1 MPSGFA
7 QLPDKTSWRALLL
20 QRRREVPAALRSSES
35 HQLAAG
41 AAAAGELIDGGGAH
55 TVCAYVPIRN
65 EPGSLA
71 MLDALRAAGH
81 DVLLPIVP
89 TSHSPTGPGPCPTG
103 PCPTGPCPGALG
115 WARYLGADSLVTR
128 PGGPREPTGPDLG
141 PAAISEA
148 RLVLVPALAVDRRGV
163 RLGRGAGWYDRTL
176 PLARPGIAL
185 LAVVRDDEVVDAL
198 PHEPHDVLMTG
209 VLTPRGGLRALPLT

>member
-1 MPSGFA
+1 MPSGSA
-7 QLPDKTSWRALLL
+7 QLPAKASLRALLL
-20 QRRREVPAALRSSES
+20 QRRREVPEALRSSEA

-89 TSHSPTGPGPCPTG
+89 TGHSPTGAGLA
-103 PCPTGPCPGALG
+103 GALG

-128 PGGPREPTGPDLG
+128 PGGPREPIGPDLG
-141 PAAISEA
+141 PTAIARA

-185 LAVVRDDEVVDAL
+185 LAVVRDDEVVDTL

-209 VLTPRGGLRALPLT
+209 VLTPRGGLRALPLM